1 MRYRKQINRRNTMIT
16 KPIGQLI
23 VERHWSVEGLEK
35 KLNLTEEDKTKWAK
49 SKMLFKK
56 SKMKSTNY

>member
-1 MRYRKQINRRNTMIT
+1 MIT

-23 VERHWSVEGLEK
+23 VEKHWSVEGLEK

>member
-23 VERHWSVEGLEK
+23 VEKHWSVEGLEK